1 MTAVSSSIEVIVDG
15 GVTSAAGFR
24 AGATRAEVKDGTDRL
39 DLAVVVADA
48 PCTAAA
54 VFTQCAVVAAP
65 VILCRQRI
73 AEGRSQGIVLNSGN
87 ANACTGPEGMDAAV
101 RMGDAAAQH
110 LGIDS

>member
-1 MTAVSSSIEVIVDG
+1 MTAVSSSIDVIVGG

-24 AGATRAEVKDGTDRL
+24 AGATRAEVKEGTDRL

-65 VILCRQRI
+65 VVLCRERI
-73 AEGRSQGIVLNSGN
+73 AAGRSQGIVLNSGN
-87 ANACTGPEGMDAAV
+87 AGGAA
-101 RMGDAAAQH
+101 
-110 LGIDS
+110 DSSGGVG